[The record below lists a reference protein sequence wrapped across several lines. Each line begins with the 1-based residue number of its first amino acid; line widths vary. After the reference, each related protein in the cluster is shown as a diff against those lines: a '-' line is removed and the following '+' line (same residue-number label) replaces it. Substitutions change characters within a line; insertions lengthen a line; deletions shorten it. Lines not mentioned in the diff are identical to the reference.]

1 MFFFNPYSSSD
12 LTLELNILSLVLI
25 LILCGFHTFPSAVKA
40 LAFATMA
47 KKKVETFEIRD
58 D

>member
-1 MFFFNPYSSSD
+1 MIILHVFDPYSSSG

-40 LAFATMA
+40 LAFAIMA
-47 KKKVETFEIRD
+47 K
-58 D
+58 